1 MSEMLNMPNEVLPH
15 DVKKVL
21 DEMAQDY
28 ADRLLSDKPD
38 MMGVHEVADMLTLSE
53 RFIYNEIS
61 EGKLFSFKF
70 GRKIVIPKESIRDYL
85 VHNTL

>member
-1 MSEMLNMPNEVLPH
+1 MSEMLNMTNEVLQD

-38 MMGVHEVADMLTLSE
+38 MMEVGEVADMLTLSK
-53 RFIYNEIS
+53 RYLYNAIS
-61 EGKLFSFKF
+61 AGKLFSFKF
-70 GRKIVIPKESIRDYL
+70 GKKIVIPKESIRDYL

>member
-1 MSEMLNMPNEVLPH
+1 MSEMLNEILPD
-15 DVKKVL
+15 DVKKML
-21 DEMAQDY
+21 NEMAQDY

-38 MMGVHEVADMLTLSE
+38 MMEVREVADMLTLSE
-53 RFIYNEIS
+53 RFVYKAIS